1 MFLSTSNTWTPS
13 GMPDIR
19 TFTSRTEAEL
29 WLIANIRSTEALAKR
44 AAVVLS
50 YSPRPQ
56 RGKGQRKDGA
66 QDAR

>member
-1 MFLSTSNTWTPS
+1 
-13 GMPDIR
+13 MPDIR
-19 TFTSRTEAEL
+19 TFNSRTEAEL

-56 RGKGQRKDGA
+56 RGKVQRKDGA